1 MKRLTREWIGK
12 AEDDYQAA
20 HRLRDE
26 NRRFHDQIC
35 FHCQQSAEKYLK
47 AVLQEAGVRFDR
59 THDLE
64 RLLIV
69 LLPAHTRL
77 RGLRR
82 GLKFLRRFA
91 VETRYPG
98 DRATKRDA
106 GGTSLG
112 AAGAR
117 GLPSRARNSAAV
129 SASPPSRLA
138 RHSGTANDFVLETRC
153 MSSGRHK
160 IGTGDYHRVRT
171 PHTREFPSFSARAA
185 CKSPK
190 DSPIIDYAANRRRG
204 AAHLITAGS
213 SFPFG

>member
-106 GGTSLG
+106 
-112 AAGAR
+112 ARHFAGRSGCAR
-117 GLPSRARNSAAV
+117 IAV
-129 SASPPSRLA
+129 SSSEFSRGERKPA
-138 RHSGTANDFVLETRC
+138 V
-153 MSSGRHK
+153 K
-160 IGTGDYHRVRT
+160 I
-171 PHTREFPSFSARAA
+171 SAPQRNGKRLRAGNTLYV
-185 CKSPK
+185 KW
-190 DSPIIDYAANRRRG
+190 AAQDWNR
-204 AAHLITAGS
+204 
-213 SFPFG
+213 